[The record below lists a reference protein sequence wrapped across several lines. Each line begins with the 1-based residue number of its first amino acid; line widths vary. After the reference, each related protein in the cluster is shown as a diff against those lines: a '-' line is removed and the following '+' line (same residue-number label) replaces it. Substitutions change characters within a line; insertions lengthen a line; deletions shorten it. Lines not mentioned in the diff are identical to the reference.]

1 MIDKRN
7 TLARHYQHNLNLRYR
22 RHRGAVGGDGDDEDG
37 HRG

>member
-7 TLARHYQHNLNLRYR
+7 TLARHYGAD
-22 RHRGAVGGDGDDEDG
+22 GAVGGDGDDEDG